1 MITKIDSTNQ
11 AKYDILFANAMK
23 DLRKNP
29 EWADVEIN
37 SLESYFS
44 NINKLLNLKNKNVNY
59 CRRYTILP
67 LDENYFNI
75 DTNTRMIEVPASFR
89 KNGVGVQGDMGAET
103 IYFKVPRY
111 FDAVDL
117 NNTDIYIQWQYTNSQ
132 NGQSEQGISHEWVR
146 DIESEDDYLI
156 FGWVLGGRITE
167 EAGSLQFSVRFIIG
181 QKDNNKNITSI
192 SYSLSTLTTAV
203 MINPGLNYDID
214 MPGMVETLDDII
226 SSNFIDT
233 TTKTDSEIDIFRYV
247 WDLDRL
253 FIGQL
258 EEGKKVPTIIE
269 RDLDSNGKLEI
280 KLSSYVSPGEILSYS
295 LYKQTNNEPS
305 INLDEKTKIDMDIKY
320 YGTEDNTYQ
329 QNGPKMYYEEKGVDE
344 EGNPKYV
351 RYWPENLN
359 NTSLPEGLK
368 EKYGIITLNKDTMD
382 NIAGTYY
389 GVARAVINGN
399 QSGPQ
404 YTNYKLLI
412 AGPVKPV
419 LDSENMIYT
428 KYVVET
434 NEDGTIEY
442 PILPVVLKEY
452 GEKDIITFS
461 WYKFIS
467 EVVEDNKVIRTGEWI
482 KDTKTIDG
490 FIPETTGKYYAVIK
504 STRNFTDSE
513 AIETNN
519 YIVTEIPKAPIIPE
533 DGQPKSGALSLPI
546 EFSAIDQNDITITNS
561 QLVYNL
567 YSVRYN
573 GTTPIYT
580 YKATSN
586 EPKFIVNTADNY
598 ACGVYSKYNDLDSEI
613 TYTNIIVRQ

>member
-44 NINKLLNLKNKNVNY
+44 NINKLLNLKDKSVDY

-67 LDENYFNI
+67 LDENYFSI

-167 EAGSLQFSVRFIIG
+167 EAGSLQFSVRFIRG
-181 QKDNNKNITSI
+181 QKDDDKNITNI
-192 SYSLSTLTTAV
+192 SYSLSTLTATV

-214 MPGMVETLDDII
+214 MPGIVETLDDII

-233 TTKTDSEIDIFRYV
+233 TTKTDSEIDVFRYV

-258 EEGKKVPTIIE
+258 EEGKKIPTTIE

-295 LYKQTNNEPS
+295 LYKQTKDEPS
-305 INLDEKTKIDMDIKY
+305 INMDAETKIDMNIKY
-320 YGTEDNTYQ
+320 LPTEDKSYQ
-329 QNGPKMYYEEKGVDE
+329 ENGPKMYYEEKFDD
-344 EGNPKYV
+344 EGNPKYS

-368 EKYGIITLNKDTMD
+368 EKYGVITLDKNTMD
-382 NIAGTYY
+382 NIAGKYY

-404 YTNYKLLI
+404 YTDYKLLI

-419 LDSENMIYT
+419 LDSENMVYT
-428 KYVVET
+428 KYTVDI

-442 PILPVVLKEY
+442 PMLPVVLKTY
-452 GEKDIITFS
+452 GEKDTITYS
-461 WYKFIS
+461 WYKQLS
-467 EVVEDNKVIRTGEWI
+467 EIIENGKTVRTGEFI
-482 KDTKTIDG
+482 KNTNSFDG
-490 FIPETTGKYYAVIK
+490 FIPEATGKYYAIIK

-513 AIETNN
+513 TIETDN
-519 YIVTEIPKAPIIPE
+519 YIVTEKPKAPIIPE
-533 DGQPKSGALSLPI
+533 NGQPKSGALSLPI
-546 EFSAIDQNDITITNS
+546 EFIAIDQNDTTITNS

-567 YSVRYN
+567 YSVKYD
-573 GTTPIYT
+573 GETPIYT

-586 EPKFIVNTADNY
+586 EPRFVVNTADNY
-598 ACGVYSKYNDLDSEI
+598 ACGVYSKYNNLDSEI

>member
-44 NINKLLNLKNKNVNY
+44 NINKLLNLKDKSVDY
-59 CRRYTILP
+59 RRKYTILP

-103 IYFKVPRY
+103 LYFKVPRY

-117 NNTDIYIQWQYTNSQ
+117 NNTLIYIQWQYTNSQ
-132 NGQSEQGISHEWVR
+132 NGQQEQGISHEWVR

-167 EAGSLQFSVRFIIG
+167 EAGSLQFSVRFIRG
-181 QKDNNKNITSI
+181 DQDKEKNITNI
-192 SYSLSTLTTAV
+192 SYSLSTLTTTV

-214 MPGMVETLDDII
+214 MPGMIETLDDII

-233 TTKTDSEIDIFRYV
+233 TTKTDSEIDMFRYV

-253 FIGQL
+253 FIEQL
-258 EEGKKVPTIIE
+258 EEGKKIPTIIE
-269 RDLDSNGKLEI
+269 RDLDSDGTLKI
-280 KLSSYVSPGEILSYS
+280 QLSSYVSPGEIFSYS
-295 LYKQTNNEPS
+295 LYKQTKDEPS
-305 INLDEKTKIDMDIKY
+305 VNMDSETKIDMSIKY
-320 YGTEDNTYQ
+320 LPTEDKSYQ
-329 QNGPKMYYEEKGVDE
+329 ENGPKMYYEEKGVDE
-344 EGNPKYV
+344 EGNPKYS
-351 RYWPENLN
+351 RYWPENLS

-382 NIAGTYY
+382 NIAGIYY

-404 YTNYKLLI
+404 YTDYKLLI
-412 AGPVKPV
+412 AGPVKPL
-419 LDSENMIYT
+419 LDDENMVYT
-428 KYVVET
+428 KYIVDT
-434 NEDGTIEY
+434 NEDGTVEY
-442 PILPVVLKEY
+442 PVLPVALKQY
-452 GEKDIITFS
+452 GEKDTITFS
-461 WYKFIS
+461 WYKLIS
-467 EVVEDNKVIRTGEWI
+467 ETLEDNKVIRNGEFI
-482 KDTKTIDG
+482 KDTNTENG
-490 FIPETTGKYYAVIK
+490 FVPETTGKYYTLIK
-504 STRNFTDSE
+504 STRNFTDSDT
-513 AIETNN
+513 IETNN
-519 YIVTEIPKAPIIPE
+519 YVVTEKPKAPIIPE
-533 DGQPKSGALSLPI
+533 NGQPKSGALSLPI
-546 EFSAIDQNDITITNS
+546 EFIAIDQNNTDITES

-567 YSVRYN
+567 YSVKYD
-573 GTTPIYT
+573 GETPIYT

-598 ACGVYSKYNDLDSEI
+598 ACGIYSKYNGLDSEI
-613 TYTNIIVRQ
+613 VYTNVIVRQ

>member
-29 EWADVEIN
+29 DWADVEIN

-44 NINKLLNLKNKNVNY
+44 NINKLLNLKDKSVDY

-67 LDENYFNI
+67 LDENYFSI

-167 EAGSLQFSVRFIIG
+167 EAGSLQFSVRFIRG
-181 QKDNNKNITSI
+181 QKDDDKNITNI
-192 SYSLSTLTTAV
+192 SYSLSTLTATV

-258 EEGKKVPTIIE
+258 EEGKKIPVTIE
-269 RDLDSNGKLEI
+269 RDLDSNGKLKI
-280 KLSSYVSPGEILSYS
+280 QLSSYVSPGEILSYS
-295 LYKQTNNEPS
+295 LYKQTKDEPS
-305 INLDEKTKIDMDIKY
+305 INMDSETKIDMNIEY
-320 YGTEDNTYQ
+320 LPTEDKTYQ
-329 QNGPKMYYEEKGVDE
+329 ENGPKMYYEEKLDD
-344 EGNPKYV
+344 EGNPKYS

-368 EKYGIITLNKDTMD
+368 EKYGTITIDKNTMD

-404 YTNYKLLI
+404 YTNHKLLI
-412 AGPVKPV
+412 AGPVKPI
-419 LDSENMIYT
+419 LDSENTVYT
-428 KYVVET
+428 KYTVDT

-442 PILPVVLKEY
+442 PILPVLLKEY
-452 GEKDIITFS
+452 GEKDTITFS
-461 WYKFIS
+461 WYRLIS
-467 EVVEDNKVIRTGEWI
+467 EVIEDNKVNRNGEFI
-482 KDTKTIDG
+482 KDTETTDS

-513 AIETNN
+513 VIETNN
-519 YIVTEIPKAPIIPE
+519 YIVTEKPKAPVIPE
-533 DGQPKSGALSLPI
+533 NGQPKSGALSLPI
-546 EFSAIDQNDITITNS
+546 EFIAIDQNDTTITNS
-561 QLVYNL
+561 QLIYNL
-567 YSVRYN
+567 YSVKYDGETPRYA
-573 GTTPIYT
+573 

-586 EPKFIVNTADNY
+586 EPKFVVNTADNY
-598 ACGVYSKYNDLDSEI
+598 ACGVYSKYNDLESKI
-613 TYTNIIVRQ
+613 TYTNVIVRQ

>member
-44 NINKLLNLKNKNVNY
+44 NINKLLNLADKSVDY
-59 CRRYTILP
+59 RRRYTILP

-111 FDAVDL
+111 FDAMDL

-132 NGQSEQGISHEWVR
+132 NGQSEQGISREWVR

-167 EAGSLQFSVRFIIG
+167 EAGSLQFSVRFIRG
-181 QKDNNKNITSI
+181 QKDDDKNVTEI
-192 SYSLSTLTTAV
+192 SYSLSTLTATV

-214 MPGMVETLDDII
+214 IPGMVETLDDII

-258 EEGKKVPTIIE
+258 EEGKKIPTIIE
-269 RDLDSNGKLEI
+269 RDLDSDGTLKI
-280 KLSSYVSPGEILSYS
+280 QLSSYVSPGEILSYS
-295 LYKQTNNEPS
+295 LYKQTKDEPS
-305 INLDEKTKIDMDIKY
+305 INMDSETKIDMSIKY
-320 YGTEDNTYQ
+320 LPTEDKSYQ
-329 QNGPKMYYEEKGVDE
+329 ENGPKMYYEEKGVDE
-344 EGNPKYV
+344 EGNPKYS
-351 RYWPENLN
+351 RYWPENLS
-359 NTSLPEGLK
+359 NTSLPEGLT
-368 EKYGIITLNKDTMD
+368 EKYGIITLNKNTMD
-382 NIAGTYY
+382 NIAGIYY

-404 YTNYKLLI
+404 YTDHKLLI
-412 AGPVKPV
+412 AGPIKPI
-419 LDSENMIYT
+419 LDNENMVYT
-428 KYVVET
+428 KYTTTTTE
-434 NEDGTIEY
+434 NGTVEY
-442 PILPVVLKEY
+442 PVLPVALKQY
-452 GEKDIITFS
+452 GEKDALTFS

-467 EVVEDNKVIRTGEWI
+467 ETVDEDNKAIREGTWI
-482 KDTKTIDG
+482 KDTSSING
-490 FIPETTGKYYAVIK
+490 FTPETTGKYYAIVK
-504 STRNFTDSE
+504 ATRNFTNSE
-513 AIETNN
+513 TIETDN
-519 YIVTEIPKAPIIPE
+519 YIVTEKPRKPVIDE
-533 DGQPKSGALSLPI
+533 QPKSGALSLPI
-546 EFSAIDQNDITITNS
+546 KFSATDQNDSSITESI
-561 QLVYNL
+561 LKYNL
-567 YSVRYN
+567 YTVTYEGEN
-573 GTTPIYT
+573 PQYT
-580 YKATSN
+580 RIATADAP
-586 EPKFIVNTADNY
+586 EFIVNSAGNY
-598 ACGVYSKYNDLDSEI
+598 ACGAYSVYNELPSEI
-613 TYTNIIVRQ
+613 AYTNVIVRQ